1 MSLLLFALGKV
12 MKKTSQEK
20 EISQKKINNYY
31 LFNNEEDGEL
41 KYKLLLTQSDKSTL
55 ISLLDDIELP
65 NPISKN
71 IKDNYHYFLEKL
83 ETTNI
88 DLSLIYQ
95 GIAKLI
101 IVDIALTQ
109 KHDNPQL
116 IFESLNSTGLELS
129 QADLIRNYILMD
141 LEPKTQE
148 RIYNKYW
155 YPMEQNFSHNT
166 YVEQFDR
173 FMRNYLTVKTGHIPN
188 IREVYDEFKKYAQNK
203 KTIDIEE
210 IVSDIYR
217 FSKHFVSMAFEREE
231 DKEIVEIV
239 KNINILKVDVAYPFF
254 LEIYDDYKQSI
265 LSREDLIKIL
275 KLVESYVFRRL
286 ICGIPTNTLN
296 KVFITLSKELDKK
309 SYYESFQVALLRKDS
324 YKRFPS
330 DDEFKREFV
339 IKDVY
344 NLRNRNYL
352 LHKLENIN
360 RKEKVYIEDYTI
372 EHIMPQNDKLSTTWQ
387 KDLGNNWKEV
397 HSKYL
402 HTIGNLT
409 LTGYNSELSDRPFKQ
424 KRDMLGGF
432 ADSPIRLNK
441 SLAKLETWNESE
453 INKRAEIL
461 ADMAIK
467 VWENPSIL
475 PEQLAKY
482 RKKETINEKL
492 YSLKDH
498 EKFLKGNI
506 LELFEQLRKRILNL
520 GSSVREEIKK
530 RYIAY
535 KSSTNFVDIVPL
547 KKCLRLILN
556 MAFTEIDDPKKICKD
571 VTNVGRWGNGDIEI
585 TFDSLS
591 QLEDIMYLI
600 NQSFEKHREDIE

>member
-1 MSLLLFALGKV
+1 MSL
-12 MKKTSQEK
+12 
-20 EISQKKINNYY
+20 
-31 LFNNEEDGEL
+31 
-41 KYKLLLTQSDKSTL
+41 
-55 ISLLDDIELP
+55 
-65 NPISKN
+65 
-71 IKDNYHYFLEKL
+71 
-83 ETTNI
+83 
-88 DLSLIYQ
+88 
-95 GIAKLI
+95 
-101 IVDIALTQ
+101 
-109 KHDNPQL
+109 
-116 IFESLNSTGLELS
+116 
-129 QADLIRNYILMD
+129 
-141 LEPKTQE
+141 
-148 RIYNKYW
+148 
-155 YPMEQNFSHNT
+155 
-166 YVEQFDR
+166 
-173 FMRNYLTVKTGHIPN
+173 
-188 IREVYDEFKKYAQNK
+188 
-203 KTIDIEE
+203 
-210 IVSDIYR
+210 
-217 FSKHFVSMAFEREE
+217 
-231 DKEIVEIV
+231 

-254 LEIYDDYKQSI
+254 LEIYDDYKQSV

-286 ICGIPTNTLN
+286 ICGIPTNALN
-296 KVFITLSKELDKK
+296 KVFITLSKELDKQ

-424 KRDMLGGF
+424 KRDMQGGF

>member
-254 LEIYDDYKQSI
+254 LEIYDDYKQSV

-286 ICGIPTNTLN
+286 ICGIPTNALN
-296 KVFITLSKELDKK
+296 KVFITLSKELDKQ